1 MPGHPPAPGPY
12 RPVAHDALAPDMR
25 LLQPVVPMAQSHLL
39 RPQPDG
45 MYIGMRLLPRFVM
58 LLACVA
64 SLAACAD
71 HNPRV
76 DDNAR
81 AASDHG
87 NGGPQG
93 EWGSLGGGWSGPGNM
108 GW

>member
-1 MPGHPPAPGPY
+1 MMQ
-12 RPVAHDALAPDMR
+12 PVAT
-25 LLQPVVPMAQSHLL
+25 VAQS
-39 RPQPDG
+39 RPPGPQPDG
-45 MYIGMRLLPRFVM
+45 MHATMRVVLRFFM
-58 LLACVA
+58 LFACVA

-71 HNPRV
+71 DNPRL
-76 DDNAR
+76 DNNAR

>member
-1 MPGHPPAPGPY
+1 MPGHPPGSGSHPPAASGGHGTSLSQ
-12 RPVAHDALAPDMR
+12 PVASIGQLRPPAP
-25 LLQPVVPMAQSHLL
+25 LQPDKSHAATRLAARFLL
-39 RPQPDG
+39 
-45 MYIGMRLLPRFVM
+45 
-58 LLACVA
+58 LLACFA
-64 SLAACAD
+64 SLAACAAP
-71 HNPRV
+71 NPRL

-81 AASDHG
+81 AAADHG